1 MYVVGY
7 HSIQTFSRNGEAAS
21 QQFNQAVGLQPEPS
35 LLLHNHHHK
44 AAFNTF
50 REDVHRNRQEG
61 DRGDFIFKTCIFST
75 KTLTAKHGE
84 NLLENA
90 SLSGCSSLGR
100 PRRR

>member
-61 DRGDFIFKTCIFST
+61 DRGDFIFIDILPIKVPKRLWTRVCVARTI
-75 KTLTAKHGE
+75 
-84 NLLENA
+84 
-90 SLSGCSSLGR
+90 
-100 PRRR
+100 RR